1 MPWPRNQAELG
12 KQTFPRVSGGEFVRV
27 APGPF
32 PGAGPAKA
40 GTTVFFPSF
49 SLNETLSTR
58 P

>member
-12 KQTFPRVSGGEFVRV
+12 KQTFPGVSGGEFVPV

-40 GTTVFFPSF
+40 GMTVSPPF
-49 SLNETLSTR
+49 LSHLMR